1 MAKLLK
7 LMLLAIW
14 LIASGVSAQTATE
27 TAPIRF
33 AVTPAVLNDQHALL
47 AEWRDYLAARLK
59 RPVELVVR
67 DRYRETMDLLQQ
79 QKVDFAWIC
88 DYPYVVLKNEVRL
101 LAVALN
107 QGKPT
112 YGAYLI
118 VPSRDSHTRSIVD
131 LKGAVFAYPDP
142 YSNTGYLVPRYEIKQ
157 SGEEPRSFFK
167 RTFFTWSH
175 RKAID
180 AVAAG
185 VAQGAAVDS
194 YVWNTLNRV
203 RPDITA
209 RTRVVW
215 SSKEYGFPPI
225 VAHRNVSNADFVR
238 MQAVLMNMKNDS
250 HGQLLLGRLEL
261 DGFIPGS
268 PALYD
273 GVAEMMRL
281 FGDI

>member
-1 MAKLLK
+1 
-7 LMLLAIW
+7 
-14 LIASGVSAQTATE
+14 
-27 TAPIRF
+27 
-33 AVTPAVLNDQHALL
+33 
-47 AEWRDYLAARLK
+47 
-59 RPVELVVR
+59 
-67 DRYRETMDLLQQ
+67 Q

-88 DYPYVVLKNEVRL
+88 DYPYVALRNEVRL

-118 VPSRDSHTRSIVD
+118 VPARDSRTRSIVD
-131 LKGAVFAYPDP
+131 LKGAVFAYSDP

-157 SGEEPRSFFK
+157 GGEDPKSFFK
-167 RTFFTWSH
+167 RSFFTWSH
-175 RKAID
+175 RKAIE

-185 VAQGAAVDS
+185 VAQGASVDS

-209 RTRVVW
+209 RTRVVL

-225 VAHRNVSNADFVR
+225 VAHRDVSNADFVR
-238 MQAVLMNMKNDS
+238 MQTVLMDMKNDPQ
-250 HGQLLLGRLEL
+250 GRGLLERLHLG
-261 DGFIPGS
+261 GFIQGS

-281 FGDI
+281 FGEI